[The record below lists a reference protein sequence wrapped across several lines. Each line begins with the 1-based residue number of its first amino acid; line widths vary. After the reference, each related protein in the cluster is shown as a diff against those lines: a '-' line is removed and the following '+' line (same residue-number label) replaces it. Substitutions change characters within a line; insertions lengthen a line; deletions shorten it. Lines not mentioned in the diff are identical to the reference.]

1 MAQLCSGLVQTC
13 MVAIA
18 RKPSPQSVI
27 SDVPARCHSP
37 PSQLMTFVFNCF
49 FVISTH
55 LLEEFALIG
64 IAAIIWQGS
73 SSDIY

>member
-1 MAQLCSGLVQTC
+1 
-13 MVAIA
+13 
-18 RKPSPQSVI
+18 
-27 SDVPARCHSP
+27 
-37 PSQLMTFVFNCF
+37 MTFVFNCF